1 MSLAVKASAMSAD
14 EYLAWEELQEEK
26 HEYVNG
32 EIFAMGGARGEH
44 VIVSL
49 NIASTLKQ
57 YLRGKPCQTYMSDMK
72 VHVESLDAFYY
83 PDVVV
88 SCSKN
93 DYQAEQLLSSPRLI
107 VEVLSNSTEAY
118 DRGDKFA
125 AYRQVASLNE
135 YVLVNIKARTV
146 ECFRRMADNDWL
158 LHVYTDEQVCNFV
171 SLDIS
176 IEMTEIFEDIVDHQQ

>member
-1 MSLAVKASAMSAD
+1 MSQAVEASTMSAD

-57 YLRGKPCQTYMSDMK
+57 SLRGKPYQTYMSDMK

-83 PDVVV
+83 PDIVV

-93 DYQAEQLLSSPRLI
+93 DYQAEQSLSSPSLI
-107 VEVLSNSTEAY
+107 VEVLSDSTETY
-118 DRGDKFA
+118 DRGAKFT
-125 AYRQVASLNE
+125 AYRQIAGLKE
-135 YVLVNIKARTV
+135 YVLVDIKTRSV
-146 ECFRRMADNDWL
+146 ECFRRTAENDWL

-171 SLDIS
+171 SLDVS
-176 IEMTEIFEDIVDHQQ
+176 IKMTEIFEDIVECQQ

>member
-1 MSLAVKASAMSAD
+1 MSQVAENLVFSTED
-14 EYLAWEELQEEK
+14 YLAWEELQEEK

-49 NIASTLKQ
+49 NIASILKQ
-57 YLRGKPCQTYMSDMK
+57 YLRGKSCQTYMSDMK

-93 DYQAEQLLSSPRLI
+93 DYQAEQILSSPRLI
-107 VEVLSNSTEAY
+107 VEVLSDSTEAY

-125 AYRQVASLNE
+125 SYRQITSLNE

-146 ECFRRMADNDWL
+146 ECFRRTADNDWL
-158 LHVYTDEQVCNFV
+158 LHVYANDDVCVFK
-171 SLDIS
+171 SLDVS
-176 IEMTEIFEDIVDHQQ
+176 AEMSVIFEDIVASQQ

>member
-1 MSLAVKASAMSAD
+1 MSQVAENLVFSAED
-14 EYLAWEELQEEK
+14 YLAWEELQEEK
-26 HEYVNG
+26 NEYING
-32 EIFAMGGARGEH
+32 EIFAMGDARGEH

-57 YLRGKPCQTYMSDMK
+57 YLRGKPYQAYMFDMK
-72 VHVESLDAFYY
+72 VHIELLDAFYY

-93 DYQAEQLLSSPRLI
+93 DHQAEQFLLSPRLI
-107 VEVLSNSTEAY
+107 IEVLSDSTEAY

-135 YVLVNIKARTV
+135 YILVNIKTRTV

-158 LHVYTDEQVCNFV
+158 LHVYANDDVCVFM
-171 SLDIS
+171 SLDVS
-176 IEMTEIFEDIVDHQQ
+176 IEMSVIFEDIVDKQQ